1 MSLKG
6 KKIVVTGG
14 SRGIGAAIVKRLAAD
29 GAQVAF
35 TYASR
40 PDAANKILSEI
51 QTTSGGADSEN
62 STANLTGH
70 LALKLDIADE
80 QSVEDGFKQIMEKFG
95 QIDGLVNN
103 AGITKDQLFL
113 RMKTED
119 FDQVINTNLR
129 GAFLCTKTVTKPMLK
144 ARKGSIVNVTS
155 VIGHIGN
162 AGQAN
167 YAASKAAVAAMGKSV
182 AQELGSRNIRV
193 NCVAPGFIVTDM
205 TDAMTEEQKQ
215 AIFTKIPLQNFGTP
229 EDIASAVS
237 FLLSDDSKY
246 ITGQTLHV
254 NGGMLML

>member
-1 MSLKG
+1 MNLTG
-6 KKIVVTGG
+6 KNIVVTGG

-29 GAQVAF
+29 GAHVAF

-40 PDAANKILSEI
+40 PDAADKVLSEI
-51 QTTSGGADSEN
+51 KAASADPAE
-62 STANLTGH
+62 ANQH
-70 LALKLDIADE
+70 FALQLDIANE

-95 QIDGLVNN
+95 RIDGLVNN

-113 RMKTED
+113 RMKTDD

-155 VIGHIGN
+155 VIGHMGN

-193 NCVAPGFIVTDM
+193 NCVAPGFITTDM
-205 TDAMTEEQKQ
+205 TDAMTDEQKQ
-215 AIFTKIPLQNFGTP
+215 AIFTKIPLQNFGQP

-237 FLLSDDSKY
+237 FLLSDDSRY

>member
-1 MSLKG
+1 MDLKG

-35 TYASR
+35 TYTSR
-40 PDAANKILSEI
+40 PEAAEKILSEI
-51 QTTSGGADSEN
+51 GGADV
-62 STANLTGH
+62 GH
-70 LALKLDIADE
+70 FSLKLDISNE
-80 QSVEDGFKQIMEKFG
+80 QSVEDGFKSIMEKFG

-103 AGITKDQLFL
+103 AGITKDQLFI
-113 RMKTED
+113 RMKTDD
-119 FDQVINTNLR
+119 FDSVINTNLR

-155 VIGHIGN
+155 VIGHMGN

-215 AIFTKIPLQNFGTP
+215 AIFTKIPLQKFGEV
-229 EDIASAVS
+229 EDIASSVS